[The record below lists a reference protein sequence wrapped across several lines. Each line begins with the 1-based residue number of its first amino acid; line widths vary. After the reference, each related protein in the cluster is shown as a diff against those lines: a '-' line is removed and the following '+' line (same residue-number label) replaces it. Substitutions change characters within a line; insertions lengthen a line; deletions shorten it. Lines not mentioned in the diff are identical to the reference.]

1 MHSRKS
7 SPRVQRT
14 KIHKLEVHCKGSWVH
29 SIYRFALH
37 ISQFWMLWCFFTFN
51 LLFWVDPQSK
61 SQNSGKLMK
70 MIGHTCVAYNTPWQ
84 SKLQGPSRW
93 YQSYHNTSWYRLSSF
108 TMKRLVSSFN
118 TNHQNKAF
126 IIISW
131 WHADFLQAI
140 LNSNEDLIPEAR
152 LFADSWA
159 IPYGGL
165 SHEWRRLNMGGTNKN
180 ICKHNNY
187 IVI

>member
-70 MIGHTCVAYNTPWQ
+70 MIGHTCVAYNRPWQ

-93 YQSYHNTSWYRLSSF
+93 HQSYHNTSWYRLSSF

-118 TNHQNKAF
+118 TNPQNKAL
-126 IIISW
+126 III
-131 WHADFLQAI
+131 HYDTLIFFKQFLTATRTWSPRHGSS
-140 LNSNEDLIPEAR
+140 LTLE
-152 LFADSWA
+152 
-159 IPYGGL
+159 PYLMEVCHTNGGGWTWVVQTKI
-165 SHEWRRLNMGGTNKN
+165 SVS
-180 ICKHNNY
+180 I
-187 IVI
+187 III